1 MGVSIGEVQS
11 EVLVEPPDRESPA
24 AQGRTLA
31 PHEEQARWLQLARR
45 AQWVAARTSARDF
58 DD

>member
-1 MGVSIGEVQS
+1 MSVSIGDVQS
-11 EVLVEPPDRESPA
+11 DVLVEPPDPQSPA
-24 AQGRTLA
+24 AQGKTLA

-45 AQWVAARTSARDF
+45 AAWDEERTNAKDF

>member
-1 MGVSIGEVQS
+1 MAISIGDVQS
-11 EVLVEPPDRESPA
+11 DVLVEPPDPQSPA
-24 AQGRTLA
+24 AQGKTLA

-45 AQWVAARTSARDF
+45 AQWMEARTRARDC

>member
-11 EVLVEPPDRESPA
+11 DVLVEPPDPQSPA
-24 AQGRTLA
+24 AQGKTLTA
-31 PHEEQARWLQLARR
+31 HEEQARWRQLARR
-45 AQWVAARTSARDF
+45 VQWDDARTSARDF